1 MMTNLLSSEETAVV
15 EIYSTRRDAT
25 IALEYLNDE
34 GLDAFISADDA
45 GGLHPQLQQ
54 THGVKLLM
62 LATDAAKAREKL
74 RMAHLLNFEPDPV
87 SSDAMSQ
94 DENQKVSWVGNA
106 FLILAALAIAI
117 MLLMTTL
124 A

>member
-1 MMTNLLSSEETAVV
+1 MKNLLSTEETTVV
-15 EIYSTRRDAT
+15 EVYSSRRDAE

-34 GLDAFISADDA
+34 EMDAFISADDA

-62 LATDAAKAREKL
+62 LAGDAEKGREKL
-74 RMAHLLNFEPDPV
+74 RTARLLNVEPEPDSV
-87 SSDAMSQ
+87 DAASTQ
-94 DENQKVSWVGNA
+94 NEKVSWIGNI
-106 FLILAALAIAI
+106 FLILAAVAIAVI
-117 MLLMTTL
+117 LLMSTI

>member
-1 MMTNLLSSEETAVV
+1 MKNLLSTEETTVV
-15 EIYSTRRDAT
+15 EVYSSRRDAE

-34 GLDAFISADDA
+34 EMDAFISADDA

-62 LATDAAKAREKL
+62 LAGDAEKGREKL
-74 RMAHLLNFEPDPV
+74 RTARLLNVEPE
-87 SSDAMSQ
+87 SDSIDTASTQ
-94 DENQKVSWVGNA
+94 NEKVSWIGNI
-106 FLILAALAIAI
+106 FLILAAVAIAVI
-117 MLLMTTL
+117 LLMSTI

>member
-1 MMTNLLSSEETAVV
+1 MTNFLSAEESVVV
-15 EIYSTRRDAT
+15 EIYSSRRDAE
-25 IALEYLNDE
+25 IALEFLNDE
-34 GLDAFISADDA
+34 DMDAFISADDA

-62 LATDAAKAREKL
+62 LAPDAAKAREKL
-74 RMAHLLNFEPDPV
+74 RVARLLNFEPDPV
-87 SSDAMSQ
+87 TSDEVSK
-94 DENQKVSWVGNA
+94 DENQKVSWVGNV

-117 MLLMTTL
+117 MLLMTTI